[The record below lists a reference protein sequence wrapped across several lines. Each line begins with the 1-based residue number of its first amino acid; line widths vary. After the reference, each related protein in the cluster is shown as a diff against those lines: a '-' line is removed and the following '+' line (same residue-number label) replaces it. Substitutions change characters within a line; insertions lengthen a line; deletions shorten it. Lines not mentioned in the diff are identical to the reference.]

1 MFKIFEKMFKE
12 TKNFDDAMIENK
24 DSGTGTESLFCEG
37 YVITNKDS
45 MLNIVGKDNK
55 VKLIPGENIIVDG
68 DVYFYESLYCIW
80 WVPIKVFKLKIECI
94 KFVDDQ
100 YSNGTTAYGVKS
112 IFVEKEMSFY
122 DLNSVG
128 LFGEN
133 GAFKFIDNE
142 EDYNRVKEI
151 IYSDFIIEKTKTIM
165 KKLGYG
171 EKFTNLLLY
180 KFKGEDLYNKIKLI
194 ETMESEN
201 VPKKL
206 IVFSILSDSKF
217 DIKDILNFGGNIYEQ

>member
-12 TKNFDDAMIENK
+12 TKDFDDVMSENK
-24 DSGTGTESLFCEG
+24 DSVPIPESLFCEG

-45 MLNIVGKDNK
+45 MLNIVGEDNE

-68 DVYFYESLYCIW
+68 DVYFYKSLQYIW
-80 WVPIKVFKLKIECI
+80 CVPTKVFKVKIEYI
-94 KFVDDQ
+94 ESADDY
-100 YSNGTTAYGVKS
+100 YSNGTIACVKS

-142 EDYNRVKEI
+142 EDYNRAKEI

-217 DIKDILNFGGNIYEQ
+217 AIKDILNFGGNIYDQ

>member
-12 TKNFDDAMIENK
+12 TKDFDDVMIKNK
-24 DSGTGTESLFCEG
+24 DSGIGTESLFCEG

-45 MLNIVGKDNK
+45 MLNIVGEDNE

-68 DVYFYESLYCIW
+68 DVYFYKSLQYIW
-80 WVPIKVFKLKIECI
+80 CVPIKVFKLKIECI

-112 IFVEKEMSFY
+112 VFVEKEMSFD
-122 DLNSVG
+122 DLESAG
-128 LFGEN
+128 LFGEC
-133 GAFKFIDNE
+133 GKYKFINNE
-142 EDYNRVKEI
+142 EDYNRAKEI
-151 IYSDFIIEKTKTIM
+151 IYSDFVIEKTKTVM